1 MPVRILFILL
11 CLLHIHVEAA
21 EVLERVSVTRSDDTQ
36 SLPSSPLA
44 KSQTAAV
51 LAPTDA
57 TVGDKLVLDAGKSG
71 EYISSVLG
79 SRTTQFG
86 DTIIYGQTPSGGAS
100 MLVVS
105 DTGRITGNFYRYD
118 GKVRVST
125 SEGRVITAWREGV
138 DALPRAHDAGG
149 VSPRHLG
156 SKKANAQ
163 KNEIRHVEP
172 SSADQRKTTP
182 SPLPGKPRA
191 FELLKIG
198 SFKFPPPRAKMVF
211 KCPTLSSDLSV
222 KCPS

>member
-1 MPVRILFILL
+1 
-11 CLLHIHVEAA
+11 
-21 EVLERVSVTRSDDTQ
+21 
-36 SLPSSPLA
+36 
-44 KSQTAAV
+44 
-51 LAPTDA
+51 
-57 TVGDKLVLDAGKSG
+57 
-71 EYISSVLG
+71 
-79 SRTTQFG
+79 
-86 DTIIYGQTPSGGAS
+86 

-172 SSADQRKTTP
+172 SSADQRKTT
-182 SPLPGKPRA
+182 SYQQK
-191 FELLKIG
+191 
-198 SFKFPPPRAKMVF
+198 
-211 KCPTLSSDLSV
+211 SSDVQFLYPRFSTGKQLISICLCYDELIPDATAV
-222 KCPS
+222 ADYLLEITNKALRFAILKAA